1 MVDVHFFA
9 AARDAAG
16 CAHTSLTNT
25 DVPATL
31 GDLLQY
37 LSTTFT
43 GTTGA
48 GTSMAEVLG
57 RCSFLLDG
65 KSATAETPL
74 SGVSRVDVLP
84 PFAGG

>member
-1 MVDVHFFA
+1 MVDVYFFA

-16 CAHTSLTNT
+16 CTHTSFESS

-31 GDLLQY
+31 GDLLIS

-43 GTTGA
+43 GSTGA
-48 GTSMAEVLG
+48 GTPMADVLE

-65 KSATAETPL
+65 KTGTAETSL
-74 SGVSRVDVLP
+74 QGVTRVDVLP

>member
-16 CAHTSLTNT
+16 CTHTRLDGAS
-25 DVPATL
+25 VPATL
-31 GDLLQY
+31 GELLDF
-37 LSTTFT
+37 LAATFT

-48 GTSMAEVLG
+48 GTPMADVLG

-65 KSATAETPL
+65 KSGTPETSL
-74 SGVSRVDVLP
+74 ANVSRVDVLP

>member
-16 CAHTSLTNT
+16 CAHTSLT
-25 DVPATL
+25 DAEVPATL
-31 GDLLQY
+31 GDLLQF
-37 LSTTFT
+37 LASSFT
-43 GTTGA
+43 GSTAA
-48 GTSMAEVLG
+48 GTSMGEVLE

-65 KSATAETPL
+65 KTSTAESPL
-74 SGVSRVDVLP
+74 NGISRVDVLP

>member
-16 CAHTSLTNT
+16 CTHTSF
-25 DVPATL
+25 DGADIPATL
-31 GDLLQY
+31 GDLLKT
-37 LSTTFT
+37 LSATFT

-48 GTSMAEVLG
+48 GTPMADVLE

-65 KSATAETPL
+65 KIGTAETSL
-74 SGVSRVDVLP
+74 ENVARVDVLP

>member
-16 CAHTSLTNT
+16 CTHTSLTNT

-31 GDLLQY
+31 GDLLRY

-48 GTSMAEVLG
+48 GTSMAEVLE

-65 KSATAETPL
+65 ETSTAESPL

>member
-16 CAHTSLTNT
+16 CTHTSLV
-25 DVPATL
+25 DAEVPATL
-31 GDLLQY
+31 GDLLQF

-48 GTSMAEVLG
+48 GTSMAEVLE

-65 KSATAETPL
+65 KTSTAETPL

>member
-16 CAHTSLTNT
+16 CTHTSF
-25 DVPATL
+25 DGADIPATL
-31 GDLLQY
+31 GDLLNT
-37 LSTTFT
+37 LSATFT

-48 GTSMAEVLG
+48 GTPMADVLE
-57 RCSFLLDG
+57 RCSFCSTAR
-65 KSATAETPL
+65 SAPRRLPWKNVA
-74 SGVSRVDVLP
+74 RVDVLP

>member
-16 CAHTSLTNT
+16 CTHTSLKGL

-31 GDLLQY
+31 GDLLMT
-37 LSTTFT
+37 LSTSFT

-48 GTSMAEVLG
+48 GTSMSEVLE

-65 KSATAETPL
+65 KAGTAETPL
-74 SGVSRVDVLP
+74 NGVSRVDVLP

>member
-16 CAHTSLTNT
+16 CTHTNLAGT

-31 GDLLQY
+31 GDLLQF

-43 GTTGA
+43 GSTRA
-48 GTSMAEVLG
+48 GTSMADVLQ

-65 KSATAETPL
+65 KTGTAETPL
-74 SGVSRVDVLP
+74 AGISRVDVLP

>member
-16 CAHTSLTNT
+16 CAHTSLAEAE
-25 DVPATL
+25 VPATL
-31 GDLLQY
+31 DDLLQF
-37 LSTTFT
+37 LASSFT
-43 GTTGA
+43 GSTAA
-48 GTSMAEVLG
+48 GTSMGEVLE

-65 KSATAETPL
+65 KAGTAETPL
-74 SGVSRVDVLP
+74 NGISRVDVLP

>member
-16 CAHTSLTNT
+16 CTHTSLAHG

-31 GDLLQY
+31 GDLLEF

-48 GTSMAEVLG
+48 GTSMVEVLE

-65 KSATAETPL
+65 KTSTAETPL

>member
-16 CAHTSLTNT
+16 CTRTSLDSDN
-25 DVPATL
+25 VPATL
-31 GDLLQY
+31 GELLDS
-37 LSTTFT
+37 LTTTFT

-48 GTSMAEVLG
+48 GTPMADVLG

-65 KSATAETPL
+65 KSGTPESSL
-74 SGVSRVDVLP
+74 SNVSRVDVLP

>member
-16 CAHTSLTNT
+16 CTHTNLDGS

-31 GDLLQY
+31 GELITY
-37 LSTTFT
+37 LSAIFT

-48 GTSMAEVLG
+48 GTPMAGVLQ
-57 RCSFLLDG
+57 RCSFLIDG
-65 KSATAETPL
+65 KSGTAETPL
-74 SGVSRVDVLP
+74 AQGSRVDVLP

>member
-16 CAHTSLTNT
+16 CAHTSISGSGT
-25 DVPATL
+25 PATL
-31 GDLLQY
+31 GDLLNY
-37 LSTTFT
+37 LSTTYT

-48 GTSMAEVLG
+48 GTSMAEVLE

-65 KSATAETPL
+65 KAGDKATPL
-74 SGVSRVDVLP
+74 ADVSRVDVLP

>member
-16 CAHTSLTNT
+16 CTHTSLDGSN
-25 DVPATL
+25 VPATL
-31 GDLLQY
+31 GELLDS
-37 LSTTFT
+37 LATTFT

-48 GTSMAEVLG
+48 GTPMADVLQ

-65 KSATAETPL
+65 KSGTAETSL
-74 SGVSRVDVLP
+74 ANISRVDVLP